1 MKMQKKLLA
10 VAISGTLALLSAA
23 PASAHEIDKLRA
35 QIEAMTKRLDQLE
48 QQTAQAEQKAM
59 AAEAKTMQMEEH
71 AKKQMAKMDSMAKPD
86 KGVMSGNDKV
96 RLSLSGHVNRGLL
109 WADDGDEDNVYHVDN
124 DASSTRLR
132 LIGEADVSNDL
143 TVGAAMEVQFESN
156 SSASVNQLNE
166 TNVGNDNFTQRR
178 LEIYFDN
185 KRLGK
190 LWIGQGWT
198 ASEGTSEVDLSGTD
212 LAGYSDPSVF
222 AGGIRF
228 RDTGGMLTGT
238 DVGDV
243 FNNLDG
249 LSRKDRVRY
258 DTPTIA
264 GFTAAASLIEGDAWD
279 TALRYAA
286 DYSGMKVAGAIAYSD
301 PNTPNVDNQVNG
313 SVSVLLA
320 GGLNLT
326 LAAGEQDKITGAD
339 PSFYYGKVGYQTRL
353 SNAGM
358 TAFSVDYN
366 RSDDAELAGDEGTA
380 YGVQAVQK
388 FDAWATEAYIGWR
401 THELNRVGTNVQ
413 DIDAVIA
420 GARVKF

>member
-10 VAISGTLALLSAA
+10 VAISGTLAMLSAA
-23 PASAHEIDKLRA
+23 PASAAEIDTLRA

-48 QQTAQAEQKAM
+48 KQTAQAEQKAM
-59 AAEAKTMQMEEH
+59 DAEAKAE
-71 AKKQMAKMDSMAKPD
+71 MASKSGTS
-86 KGVMSGNDKV
+86 KGILSGNDKV
-96 RLSLSGHVNRGLL
+96 RVTVSGHVNRGLL
-109 WADDGDEDNVYHVDN
+109 WADDGDQDNVYHVDN

-132 LIGEADVSNDL
+132 VIGEADVSNDL

-156 SSASVNQLNE
+156 SSASVNQLDD

-178 LEIYFDN
+178 LEVYFDN
-185 KRLGK
+185 KRYGK
-190 LWIGQGWT
+190 LWVGQGWT

-212 LAGYSDPSVF
+212 LAGYSDQSVL
-222 AGGIRF
+222 AGAILF
-228 RDTGGMLTGT
+228 RSTTGMLTGT

-249 LSRKDRVRY
+249 RGRADRVRY
-258 DTPTIA
+258 DTPSFA
-264 GFTAAASLIEGDAWD
+264 GVTASASLIEGDAWD
-279 TALRYAA
+279 TALRYSA
-286 DYSGMKVAGAIAYSD
+286 DYNGMKIAGAIAYSD
-301 PNTPNVDNQVNG
+301 PNSPTVDNQVNG
-313 SVSVLLA
+313 SVSLLLA

-326 LAAGEQDKITGAD
+326 LAAGERDNVSGTD

-358 TAFSVDYN
+358 TAFSIDYN
-366 RSDDAELAGDEGTA
+366 RSDDFAMAGDEGTG
-380 YGVQAVQK
+380 YGIQAVQK
-388 FDAWATEAYIGWR
+388 IDAWATEAYIGWR
-401 THELNRVGTNVQ
+401 NYELDRVGSNLL